1 MATKQSR
8 IVGDVLRDA
17 AEQHPDSR
25 LVQCGGDWLTYGE
38 VEVAACR
45 VAAGLQSLGVEKGDR
60 VAVMLPNRIEFI
72 TSMFACAKVGAIQV
86 PINTYLRGEFLR
98 HQLGESQAGVVI
110 SDALGLQQMA
120 PVLADLPE
128 LHLAVNAD
136 DDDGDGIRLP
146 TTSFAELEAGGASLK
161 EPDLRPSDLCNIL
174 YTSGTTGPSKGCM
187 LTHGYYTWIPSAFLQ
202 AGWIGEGDTIFGA
215 NPLFHASGQIW
226 IVMAALTIGGAA
238 VVEPAFSAS
247 TFLSRAR
254 ETKATTLFGMGA
266 MGMALLAQP
275 PRDDDRQHSVRQA
288 TWVPMTEAAQN
299 AFLERF
305 GIPVNSE
312 LYGQSECWPATI
324 TPAGGPRK
332 AGAIGRVAPH
342 MDVRIVDD
350 DDFEVAPGEPGEIVL
365 RTKEP
370 YTMFQG
376 YWNSPEAT
384 AHAFRNLWHHTGD
397 NGRFDDEGNLYFV
410 DRKKDSLRRR
420 GENVS
425 SIELEQ
431 AILKHPA
438 VGAVAVHAVPSDLS
452 EDDIKAC
459 IVVAGQ
465 TELSPQ
471 ELFAFFKSSLPYYA
485 IPRYVELLVELP
497 VNANM
502 RVQKFKLRDRG
513 ITDDTWDFEAM
524 GLVVGRHERRS

>member
-1 MATKQSR
+1 ME
-8 IVGDVLRDA
+8 A
-17 AEQHPDSR
+17 AA
-25 LVQCGGDWLTYGE
+25 V
-38 VEVAACR
+38 R
-45 VAAGLQSLGVEKGDR
+45 VAAGLQSLGVDKGDR
-60 VAVMLPNRIEFI
+60 VALMLPNRIEFV

-98 HQLGESQAGVVI
+98 HQLGESQAGLVI

-120 PVLADLPE
+120 PVLAE
-128 LHLAVNAD
+128 LSELRRAVNVD
-136 DDDGDGIRLP
+136 EDGNDALP
-146 TTSFAELEAGGASLK
+146 VETTSFAELEVAGPSLK
-161 EPDLRPSDLCNIL
+161 EPELQPSDLCNIL

-187 LTHGYYTWIPSAFLQ
+187 LTHAYYTWIPHAFLQ

-226 IVMAALTIGGAA
+226 IVMAALTVRGAA
-238 VVEPAFSAS
+238 VVEPSFSAT
-247 TFLSRAR
+247 TFLNRAR
-254 ETKATTLFGMGA
+254 ETRATTLFGMGA

-275 PRDDDRQHSVRQA
+275 PRNDDREHSVRQA
-288 TWVPMTEAAQN
+288 TWVPMTESAQN
-299 AFLERF
+299 AFLDRF

-324 TPAGGPRK
+324 TPAGRPRR

-342 MDVRIVDD
+342 MEVKIVDD
-350 DDFEVAPGEPGEIVL
+350 NDFEVAPRESGEIVL

-376 YWNSPEAT
+376 YWNNPEAT

-397 NGRFDDEGNLYFV
+397 NGRFDEEGNLYFV

-431 AILKHPA
+431 AILKHPDIA
-438 VGAVAVHAVPSDLS
+438 AVAVHAVPSDLS

-459 IVVAGQ
+459 IVVTGQ
-465 TELSPQ
+465 TQPSPRD
-471 ELFAFFKSSLPYYA
+471 LFGFFKSSLPYYA
-485 IPRYVELLVELP
+485 IPRYVELLSELP

-513 ITDDTWDFEAM
+513 ITDQTWDFEAL
-524 GLVVGRHERRS
+524 GLVVGKHERRT